1 MDAREPFRVEVS
13 GPLAQYASGF
23 RAQLQRWGY
32 APSAL
37 ADHVRLMGQLSGYL
51 ADRGLDAAG
60 LTPKVA
66 AAFAAARRGEG
77 YRHLTTVKALTPLL
91 GYLRDARVVPEPVV
105 SVPGNAVQALL
116 QEYRGYLVRERG
128 LAQASVRRYASDAQV
143 FLAQL
148 SEPIGGALESLS
160 AGQVTAFVVD
170 ESARR
175 SVAGAKLMVTVLRS
189 LLGFLH
195 VTGRV
200 RSGLV
205 EAVPSV
211 AGWKLRWLP
220 RGLPAGHVDSLLSG
234 CRDGTAEGLRA
245 NAICT
250 LLSRLGLRACEVAA
264 LRLDDID
271 WRAGELVIRGKA
283 NRWER
288 LPLPADVGQAVAEY
302 VRHGRPRCTERAV
315 FVRVRAPLT
324 ALTPGGIRHVV
335 HAATRRVGLPHAAV
349 HRLRH
354 SLATDLLRHGAPLS
368 EVGQLLRHRNP
379 LTTAIY
385 AKVDRDALGALARP
399 WPTGGAQ

>member
-1 MDAREPFRVEVS
+1 MDARKPFRVEVT

-23 RAQLQRWGY
+23 RAQLQHWGY
-32 APSAL
+32 APSAV

-51 ADRGLDAAG
+51 ADRGLDAAR
-60 LTPKVA
+60 LTPEVA
-66 AAFAAARRGEG
+66 AAFAATRRGEG
-77 YRHLTTVKALTPLL
+77 YRHLTTAKALSPLL

-105 SVPGNAVQALL
+105 SVSGNAGQALL
-116 QEYRGYLVRERG
+116 QEYCGYLVRERG

-170 ESARR
+170 QSARR

-234 CRDGTAEGLRA
+234 CRDDTAEGLRA
-245 NAICT
+245 YAICA

-302 VRHGRPRCTERAV
+302 VRHGRPCCPERAV

-324 ALTPGGIRHVV
+324 ALTPGGVRHVV
-335 HAATRRVGLPHAAV
+335 HATTRRVGLPHAAV

-368 EVGQLLRHRNP
+368 EVGQLLRHRSP

-399 WPTGGAQ
+399 WPTGGAR